1 LVAIDLD
8 ALDRAALNESVKVVR
23 GFRPTAIVLSIPP
36 NLAAIPAADF
46 G

>member
-1 LVAIDLD
+1 MKAF
-8 ALDRAALNESVKVVR
+8 KVVR
-23 GFRPTAIVLSIPP
+23 GFLPTAIVLSIPP